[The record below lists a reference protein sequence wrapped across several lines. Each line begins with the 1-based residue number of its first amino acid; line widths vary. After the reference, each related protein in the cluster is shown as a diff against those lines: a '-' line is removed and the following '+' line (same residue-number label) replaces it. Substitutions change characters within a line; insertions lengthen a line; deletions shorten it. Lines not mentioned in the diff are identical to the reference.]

1 MTNKQRNYS
10 KYLIIFVDVLGSQNK
25 TDFQESYLINT
36 VFHEEFQ
43 SQLKNDMPHTAYQRK
58 VFTFS
63 DCAYIFYQFK
73 EDIEEERKDIGALF
87 KVACVIVNLYF

>member
-58 VFTFS
+58 VFTFQIVLTFFINS
-63 DCAYIFYQFK
+63 KRILKKNARILAHYL
-73 EDIEEERKDIGALF
+73 RWH
-87 KVACVIVNLYF
+87 CVIVNLYF

>member
-36 VFHEEFQ
+36 VFH
-43 SQLKNDMPHTAYQRK
+43 
-58 VFTFS
+58 
-63 DCAYIFYQFK
+63 
-73 EDIEEERKDIGALF
+73 
-87 KVACVIVNLYF
+87 